1 MLIFDIKKSY
11 ITLDI
16 RILITTKVNNNAK
29 IEVQN
34 NVKNMNSR
42 NTNKIHV
49 MVNSCQEL

>member
-1 MLIFDIKKSY
+1 MLIFDFKKSC

-42 NTNKIHV
+42 NTNEIHV